1 MLLNGSSQD
10 SPVLNLSDLHNIV
23 QYVFVSTCDIL
34 ADILRARY
42 SSLPDHPKQIEAV
55 QQQLLTALGKIACAG
70 SQSLQASTSDSQN
83 WQQLRCTACD
93 GTQFEERTPDVYW
106 NMGDGGEDWKEV
118 AAALLAITKETKF
131 QTSSRPR
138 VLMAIAIGRLFNHIS
153 DADYLNLEVC
163 ELGQWLLGCMSR
175 SLRELKIAAA
185 NALMVF
191 LRSDI
196 ASRVRQKNRTSVVEF
211 FDALVQRGVL
221 ADQEALILA
230 YGQIARVCGELELP
244 IILHRLVEYL
254 GHPNALICGIAYRE
268 LDALA
273 APHEPEALFKPYWRI
288 LAFSVIKDIVNKPQ
302 KAQQLADLTEQTVRQ
317 LLVLTQ
323 SYTLPHLVLTK
334 RRDVIGKIAQARK
347 VSVAEVL
354 TQPRSNL
361 AKILALLLSQ
371 SVPDVESFAMETLA
385 EVEPAMREGSNDRL
399 ESLIALDI
407 TGIAIEI
414 LLLSA
419 EQEQPRKPP
428 VCRHASDPIKITLSY
443 LRSINVRLAHS
454 LALPIPKMGNANHH
468 PRLRAWMSSARPIFS
483 VSSPTFRTSSKARS
497 LKAKPCRTRYL
508 SAKDV

>member
-1 MLLNGSSQD
+1 M
-10 SPVLNLSDLHNIV
+10 
-23 QYVFVSTCDIL
+23 
-34 ADILRARY
+34 
-42 SSLPDHPKQIEAV
+42 SLPDHPKQNEVA
-55 QQQLLTALGKIACAG
+55 QQQLLMALGKIACAG
-70 SQSLQASTSDSQN
+70 SQCLQASANGPQH
-83 WQQLRCTACD
+83 WEQLSCTLCD
-93 GTQFEERTPDVYW
+93 GTSSEKRGRDVYW
-106 NMGDGGEDWKEV
+106 NVGDGTEDWKEV
-118 AAALLAITKETKF
+118 SAALLAITKETKF

-163 ELGQWLLGCMSR
+163 ELGQWLLASMSR
-175 SLRELKIAAA
+175 SLRELKIASAH
-185 NALMVF
+185 ALMVF

-196 ASRVRQKNRTSVVEF
+196 ASRIRQKNRTSVVEF
-211 FDALVQRGVL
+211 FDALVQRGNL

-230 YGQIARVCGELELP
+230 YGQMARVCGELEFP

-254 GHPNALICGIAYRE
+254 GHPNALICGMAYRE

-273 APHEPEALFKPYWRI
+273 GPHEPEALFKPYWRI

-334 RRDVIGKIAQARK
+334 RRDVIEKIAQARK
-347 VSVAEVL
+347 VTVAEVL
-354 TQPRSNL
+354 TQPRNNL

-399 ESLIALDI
+399 ETLIALDI
-407 TGIAIEI
+407 TGVAKEI

-419 EQEQPRKPP
+419 EQDVPRKAA
-428 VCRHASDPIKITLSY
+428 VCKCVPSVIEVLLTY
-443 LRSINVRLAHS
+443 NRSTNVPSVRS
-454 LALPIPKMGNANHH
+454 LALLIRSMGNVDHH
-468 PRLRAWMSSARPIFS
+468 LRLR
-483 VSSPTFRTSSKARS
+483 V
-497 LKAKPCRTRYL
+497 
-508 SAKDV
+508 

>member
-1 MLLNGSSQD
+1 MHETSEGADTSAYHKLTILLNGSSQGA
-10 SPVLNLSDLHNIV
+10 PVLNLSNLHNIV
-23 QYVFVSTCDIL
+23 QYVLASLCDAPTDTI
-34 ADILRARY
+34 RAKY

-55 QQQLLTALGKIACAG
+55 QQQLLTALGRIACAG
-70 SQSLQASTSDSQN
+70 SQCLEASTSGSQH
-83 WQQLRCTACD
+83 WQQFRCTLCD
-93 GTQFEERTPDVYW
+93 ETNPKGRTPYVYW
-106 NMGDGGEDWKEV
+106 NTVDGAEDWKEV
-118 AAALLAITKETKF
+118 VAALLAITKEPKF

-163 ELGQWLLGCMSR
+163 QLGQWLLGCMSR

-185 NALMVF
+185 HGLMVF

-211 FDALVQRGVL
+211 FDALAQRGVL

-244 IILHRLVEYL
+244 IVLHRLVEYL
-254 GHPNALICGIAYRE
+254 GHSNALICGMAYRE

-273 APHEPEALFKPYWRI
+273 EPHEPEALFKPYWRI

-334 RRDVIGKIAQARK
+334 RRDAIGKIAQARK
-347 VSVAEVL
+347 ASVAEVL
-354 TQPRSNL
+354 TQPRNNL

-371 SVPDVESFAMETLA
+371 SVPNVESFAMETLA
-385 EVEPAMREGSNDRL
+385 EIEPAMREGSNDRL
-399 ESLIALDI
+399 ESLISLDI
-407 TGIAIEI
+407 TGVAIEI

-419 EQEQPRKPP
+419 EQEKPKKAPVRKH
-428 VCRHASDPIKITLSY
+428 V
-443 LRSINVRLAHS
+443 
-454 LALPIPKMGNANHH
+454 
-468 PRLRAWMSSARPIFS
+468 S
-483 VSSPTFRTSSKARS
+483 VATQS
-497 LKAKPCRTRYL
+497 
-508 SAKDV
+508 